1 MQYGTLQKPSLP
13 IGYVNK
19 LHMQY
24 GTVIRLYEL
33 LIQFNKLHMQYG
45 TSYLVDAYLV

>member
-1 MQYGTLQKPSLP
+1 MQYGTSFVTRLKT
-13 IGYVNK
+13 IIFNK